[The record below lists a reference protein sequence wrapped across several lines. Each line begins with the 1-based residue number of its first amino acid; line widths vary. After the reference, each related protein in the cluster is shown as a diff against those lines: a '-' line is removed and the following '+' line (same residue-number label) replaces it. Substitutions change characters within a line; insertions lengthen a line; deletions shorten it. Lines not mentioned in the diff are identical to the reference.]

1 MMLAGTAGP
10 EPGRVT
16 KWRTV
21 LMNREVTSGPRAAL
35 WRPWES
41 IGQHFSP
48 FPPPTIHLL
57 VFVGLSRALQ
67 DASHNLPTKMSPDV
81 IRCFPWEQNHPCQDV
96 AGHVSESSH
105 LRGKGLSIIVLGL
118 LLRRFKAHTPGLS

>member
-1 MMLAGTAGP
+1 MLAGTVGP

-16 KWRTV
+16 QWRTCSDEQRGYKQ
-21 LMNREVTSGPRAAL
+21 LRAAL

-41 IGQHFSP
+41 IEQHFSP
-48 FPPPTIHLL
+48 FPLPTIHRL
-57 VFVGLSRALQ
+57 VFVGLSRALH

-118 LLRRFKAHTPGLS
+118 LLRRFKAHTRELS